1 MQMRQDGIEAVGAE
15 ALLTM
20 GAPQSNKKSKP
31 TIFEISTCKVLL
43 AHGKP

>member
-15 ALLTM
+15 ALFMM
-20 GAPQSNKKSKP
+20 GPPQSNKKTKP

-43 AHGKP
+43 AHGNP